1 MSTSFTAST
10 SSSISSSSSPT
21 SSPSVCACQCD
32 PSWPV
37 YREDRSVCVDSVH
50 GTNLKY
56 KTVIKF
62 NLVTIAECEMAD
74 FVTGSSSEKIPF
86 VFLPLTGQLVYP
98 R

>member
-1 MSTSFTAST
+1 M
-10 SSSISSSSSPT
+10 
-21 SSPSVCACQCD
+21 
-32 PSWPV
+32 
-37 YREDRSVCVDSVH
+37 
-50 GTNLKY
+50 KY

-62 NLVTIAECEMAD
+62 NLVTVAECEMAD